1 MFKEFKEFALKGNL
15 IDIAVGLVMATAF
28 TSIVTSF
35 VDGMFMPLV
44 AKIFQLGDYKE
55 AKIVLDEAVLSTEGK
70 VIKPENAI
78 FYGNFFSAIINFVI
92 IAFFMFSIV
101 KLMNSMKKEEAAAP
115 AGPTSESLLTEIRDI
130 LSKK

>member
-78 FYGNFFSAIINFVI
+78 FMVTFSAIINFVI

-101 KLMNSMKKEEAAAP
+101 KLMNSMKKKKLLPLQAP
-115 AGPTSESLLTEIRDI
+115 HP
-130 LSKK
+130 KVY